1 MTNAVMLVV
10 AIRDKAGRTGNKF
23 FCYGIGV

>member
-10 AIRDKAGRTGNKF
+10 AIRDKAGRTGKKF
-23 FCYGIGV
+23 FGYGIGV